1 MIRWY
6 TWRVIGLM
14 AGVLWF
20 LSRGAWGDPQAG
32 LVGRWKLAGDCR
44 DSSGRENH
52 GVNHGVDLSAADGA
66 KFNGIDSYI
75 EVPASED
82 LKFGKSDF
90 SIAVWVHTE
99 AELDDVLGDILSK
112 YDPASRTGL
121 VLSIVNSA
129 GVTSSQPNYRNL
141 LFGIDAGRADAAWT
155 DCGRPGNC
163 RFVMAMSV
171 WDGHL
176 YVGTYEEGEK
186 EAGHVYRFDGWTTWT
201 ECGCPDPAN
210 AIGSLAVYEG
220 KLYAGAARYNAGGS
234 ALTKSL
240 NWNPGG
246 KVYRY
251 EGGSTWTDCGRLGE
265 ANEVIGMAV
274 FQGKL
279 YAAPLYQEGK
289 GLYRYE
295 GGQQW
300 TFCGNSDRRVQPL
313 VVYNGHLYAGSY
325 DGGRFVRYDGPGKWT
340 DLGQVPETT
349 QVYSFAVYQG
359 RLHLCNWP
367 TGSVF
372 VYDAPK
378 NQWTHVGRLGDEK
391 EVMGVAVYN
400 GKMYAGTSLWGR
412 FSATTVPISGPSSGV
427 WIPRRTWF
435 TAVSGPWPSSRD
447 GCLPALFPPDMSSRS
462 RRGSVR
468 PTIVNCP
475 PVGATWPRSRPA
487 VCSSSIWTAS
497 VWLPPL
503 RSVRTSMTSPMG
515 RRFESV
521 SASTTTSTARC
532 AMCDSTTGRFPTRKF
547 ASWPSEAKI
556 NRIAFGTIDF

>member
-1 MIRWY
+1 
-6 TWRVIGLM
+6 M

-75 EVPASED
+75 EVPAAED

-90 SIAVWVHTE
+90 SIAFWVHTE
-99 AELDDVLGDILSK
+99 AGLDDVLGDILSK

-400 GKMYAGTSLWGR
+400 GKMYAGTLPLGAVFRYDGPNQWTLVGR
-412 FSATTVPISGPSSGV
+412 LDTTPNVVYRRVWSMAIFQGRLFAGTLPSGHVFSFQAGQCATYD
-427 WIPRRTWF
+427 RE
-435 TAVSGPWPSSRD
+435 
-447 GCLPALFPPDMSSRS
+447 
-462 RRGSVR
+462 
-468 PTIVNCP
+468 
-475 PVGATWPRSRPA
+475 
-487 VCSSSIWTAS
+487 
-497 VWLPPL
+497 LPPGWRHVAAVKAGGLLKLYLDGKCVATSAPFRADEYDLSNGTPL
-503 RSVRTSMTSPMG
+503 RIGFGQHDYLNGKMRDVRLYNRAISDEEV
-515 RRFESV
+515 RV
-521 SASTTTSTARC
+521 L
-532 AMCDSTTGRFPTRKF
+532 
-547 ASWPSEAKI
+547 AK
-556 NRIAFGTIDF
+556 RGEDQ